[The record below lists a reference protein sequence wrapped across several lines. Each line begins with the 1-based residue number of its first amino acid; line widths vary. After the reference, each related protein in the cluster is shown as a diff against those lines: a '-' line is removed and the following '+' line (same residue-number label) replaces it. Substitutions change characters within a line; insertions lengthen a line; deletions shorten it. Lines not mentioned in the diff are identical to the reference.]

1 MESKKLKFL
10 VGGVVI
16 IGAIATLAFFA
27 VRENMVYYYTVTEML
42 DKGQSANVRV
52 AGDLVSGTLVKGRVG
67 EPIEFEIYDKEATE
81 NTLFIEYTGAVPDT
95 FVDDPNQP
103 VEVVVEGDYLSDGT
117 FAADF
122 LMAKCPSKY
131 ESAESAAAGK

>member
-42 DKGQSANVRV
+42 DKGRSANVRV
-52 AGDLVSGTLVKGRVG
+52 AGDLVSGTLVKGGVG

-81 NTLFIEYTGAVPDT
+81 NTLFIKYTGAVPDT